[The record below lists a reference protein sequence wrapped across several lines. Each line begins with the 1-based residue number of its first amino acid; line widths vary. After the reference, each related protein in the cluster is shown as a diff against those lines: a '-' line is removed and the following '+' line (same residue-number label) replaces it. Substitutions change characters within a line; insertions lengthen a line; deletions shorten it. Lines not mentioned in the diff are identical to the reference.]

1 MYGLINALFFTN
13 LIDSNGSNGD
23 VLIGEWQ
30 VTYNAYVLLT
40 CSRKPNNAS
49 AYLCLLFSNDQQ
61 IDQQINDKWD
71 VFWQG
76 GTYIFSSSRK
86 SSTGT
91 VTNGQSTYLLSLSDG
106 SEFKKWG
113 IEVLK

>member
-1 MYGLINALFFTN
+1 MYGFINALFSHIIH

-40 CSRKPNNAS
+40 CNRKPNNAS
-49 AYLCLLFSNDQQ
+49 AYLCLIFSN
-61 IDQQINDKWD
+61 DQQINDKWD

-76 GTYIFSSSRK
+76 GTYIFSSPRK

-91 VTNGQSTYLLSLSDG
+91 VTNGKSTYLLSLSDG